1 MKFWDTCIEYECLFL
16 YGQTNNTMKQFFWKI
31 SDFRNR
37 SRWSKC
43 LILLLIIWIC
53 SIVCRVSA
61 KTEKSIWWLFFFC
74 WLLWWIGCFIKM
86 LSVIAKAS
94 QKQEKNMMSDAK
106 FQETAD
112 AISQTLKDWTH
123 PELKV
128 NFVLNKWEKA
138 LICFSVW
145 IYKEKTSTK
154 RINYWWLRY
163 RVKIAKWLSYNVW
176 SISPQ
181 MEKTTTRYLDDEWKL
196 YVTDKRIIYMSDKK
210 TESINLDK
218 ILNYEMI
225 KDWVKIYRNTWTT
238 REYWFLWDWRLFSVY
253 MENLLN
259 N

>member
-1 MKFWDTCIEYECLFL
+1 
-16 YGQTNNTMKQFFWKI
+16 MKQFFWKI

-53 SIVCRVSA
+53 STVCHYSK
-61 KTEKSIWWLFFFC
+61 KTEASIWALFFFA
-74 WLLWWIGCFIKM
+74 WLIWWIRSFIKM

-94 QKQEKNMMSDAK
+94 QKEKKEISDSK
-106 FQETAD
+106 YQETAD
-112 AISQTLKDWTH
+112 AITQTLKDWTH
-123 PELKV
+123 PELNV

-138 LICFSVW
+138 LICFPVW

-154 RINYWWLRY
+154 RINYWGLRY
-163 RVKIAKWLSYNVW
+163 RMKIAKWLTYNVW
-176 SISPQ
+176 SISPDIQ
-181 MEKTTTRYLDDEWKL
+181 KTVTRYLDDEWKL
-196 YVTDKRIIYMSDKK
+196 YVTTKRIIYISDKK

-238 REYWFLWDWRLFSVY
+238 REYWFLWDWRLFAVY
-253 MENLLN
+253 MQNLLQN
-259 N
+259 